1 MHRIGYLLSDGFQ
14 VMALA
19 TQAVFEYANVVAG
32 EDFYAVENYS
42 AAGGE
47 IRSSLGMSVGTRA
60 LSPRSVA
67 QTWIVAGVRDP
78 LAAPAPAAVLRFLRR
93 AGSQARRVSAICTGG
108 FVLAQAG
115 LLDGRRATTHWAFA
129 QQMRKRHPLV
139 QLEEDRIYVN
149 DGPVWTSAGMTAGLD
164 LALALVE
171 KDLGAELA
179 RSVAHK
185 LVMHQRRSGGQ
196 TQHSEMLELS
206 PKSDRVQEALDYARR
221 NLNRSLS
228 VEELAEAASLSPRQ
242 FSRVFTLETGTSPAK
257 AVEGLRLE
265 AARLMIEQGRHPLE
279 IIARETGF
287 RDRRHMREVFVRGFG
302 VPPQAVRRDARQLR
316 QGPVEARS
324 ILRADDSSG
333 RNRRYKS

>member
-1 MHRIGYLLSDGFQ
+1 MHRIGYVFSDGFQ
-14 VMALA
+14 GMALA
-19 TQAVFEYANVVAG
+19 TQAAFEYANFVAKN
-32 EDFYAVENYS
+32 DFYVVENYS

-47 IRSSLGMSVGTRA
+47 VRSSFGASISTRA

-67 QTWIVAGVRDP
+67 QTWVVTGVNNP
-78 LAAPAPAAVLRFLRR
+78 LASPAPASVLRFLRR
-93 AGSQARRVSAICTGG
+93 AGTQARRIAAICTGG

-129 QQMRKRHPLV
+129 QTLRNRYPRIQV
-139 QLEEDRIYVN
+139 EDDRIYVN
-149 DGPVWTSAGMTAGLD
+149 DGSVWTSAGMTAGLD
-164 LALALVE
+164 LTLALVE
-171 KDLGAELA
+171 SDLGADVA

-185 LVMHQRRSGGQ
+185 LVMYQRRSGGQ
-196 TQHSEMLELS
+196 TQHSEILELS
-206 PKSDRVQEALDYARR
+206 PKSDRVQDALNFARR
-221 NLNRSLS
+221 NLSHSLS
-228 VEELAEAASLSPRQ
+228 VDQLAEAVNLSPRQ

-302 VPPQAVRRDARQLR
+302 VPPQAVRRDARQPR
-316 QGPVEARS
+316 QG
-324 ILRADDSSG
+324 
-333 RNRRYKS
+333 